1 MNDMIATY
9 MIGLLL
15 TAFIGGAWAW
25 FGSVNK
31 RERQIGAR
39 VALLSPAWP
48 VLVAIGAW
56 LGVRQ
61 LCSWA
66 NEGAGDE

>member
-48 VLVAIGAW
+48 VLVAIGA
-56 LGVRQ
+56 
-61 LCSWA
+61 
-66 NEGAGDE
+66 